1 MNTKLDAAGTYL
13 NLAILSLSTYFPKLG
28 FSAAVD
34 LFILFHSV
42 VHSQNCDNSRPLFMN
57 NQLDAYCCEEQ
68 KLAALLFSILYNC
81 QHLLWGRLVCKNE
94 QTRPLASLFLDKRNR
109 LEKEIQEGEQ
119 CNSATGYRWFFYFLL
134 FYIFLTD
141 MHESQPPNVKWI
153 QFGQVFDRK
162 MSRRFL

>member
-28 FSAAVD
+28 SFLSKFKTALD
-34 LFILFHSV
+34 LFILFHSI

-57 NQLDAYCCEEQ
+57 NQLDAYCCEQ
-68 KLAALLFSILYNC
+68 KLALLFSILYNC
-81 QHLLWGRLVCKNE
+81 QHLLWGLVCKNQ

-119 CNSATGYRWFFYFLL
+119 CNAMALLDISVVFFISFS
-134 FYIFLTD
+134 FISF
-141 MHESQPPNVKWI
+141 
-153 QFGQVFDRK
+153 
-162 MSRRFL
+162 